1 MDGKNAL
8 KRLDM
13 DRIEKWM
20 FDKYFDSDYEKCKK
34 LMSLYWGI
42 KNAILS
48 IPETIASTYLCIRFP
63 FLKYSWNRKKFF
75 QRSCWYWQIRGGGE
89 GQWKSSE
96 NEPKRDGWRK
106 AFGIQLCKELKA
118 ALKRGGMLKTWEITT
133 VKEKFGALYIYDNGA
148 TTEVHDILNKYEYIS
163 SRTCVECGRIAK
175 YRTKGWIEPYCEDC
189 IKKVNTASQP
199 NEYYKDFDWYGW
211 TK

>member
-1 MDGKNAL
+1 
-8 KRLDM
+8 M
-13 DRIEKWM
+13 DRIENWIVE
-20 FDKYFDSDYEKCKK
+20 KYFDNDYDRCRKY
-34 LMSLYWGI
+34 MSLYLKI
-42 KNAILS
+42 KDTIS
-48 IPETIASTYLCIRFP
+48 YIPKTIASTYLCIRFP

-89 GQWKSSE
+89 GLWKRE
-96 NEPKRDGWRK
+96 EGEPTLRGWRK

-133 VKEKFGALYIYDNGA
+133 VKEKFGALCIYDNGA

-163 SRTCVECGRIAK
+163 SRTCVECGRPAK
-175 YRTKGWIEPYCEDC
+175 YRTSGWVEPYCEDC
-189 IKKVNTASQP
+189 IKKVNTMAQP

-211 TK
+211 GR